1 MAVLLGGRAA
11 EAIVFGE
18 ISTGA
23 ADDLDKAT
31 DIARNMVTRFGMV
44 EKLGQMTYEE
54 QPQAF
59 LGEAALVGAR
69 RRNYS
74 EETAREIDCAIR
86 ELTDRAR
93 EKATQITKTRFPG
106 WNRKKKKRKQKRL
119 VDNKFG
125 AHELGQEG
133 ACGAAVPSVAH
144 IATLEPGD
152 KSCPSEA

>member
-93 EKATQITKTRFPG
+93 EKATQILNTYRKQLNDGAKRLLEKETLHENALPRLESKKE
-106 WNRKKKKRKQKRL
+106 KKK
-119 VDNKFG
+119 
-125 AHELGQEG
+125 A
-133 ACGAAVPSVAH
+133 
-144 IATLEPGD
+144 
-152 KSCPSEA
+152 EAIS

>member
-44 EKLGQMTYEE
+44 EKLGQMT
-54 QPQAF
+54 
-59 LGEAALVGAR
+59 
-69 RRNYS
+69 RNYS

-93 EKATQITKTRFPG
+93 EKATQILNTYRKQLNDGAKRLLEKETLHENALPRLESKKE
-106 WNRKKKKRKQKRL
+106 KKK
-119 VDNKFG
+119 
-125 AHELGQEG
+125 A
-133 ACGAAVPSVAH
+133 
-144 IATLEPGD
+144 
-152 KSCPSEA
+152 EAIS